1 MSKPLQDAAKAL
13 GYIGQTVL
21 VELRWEDDNE
31 LLWRCYHIVGAV
43 LPVPGVFDTGY
54 FLTVPFCGS
63 VDFPDEIYFDSI
75 RTIQPMRQRDN
86 RGAGKVLGHIA
97 LPEPSA
103 PWSDLAAREATIT
116 EGERR
121 HA

>member
-1 MSKPLQDAAKAL
+1 MSKLVQDAAKAL

-31 LLWRCYHIVGAV
+31 MLWRCYHIVGAV
-43 LPVPGVFDTGY
+43 LPVPGVFDAGY
-54 FLTVPFCGS
+54 FLTAPFSGNF
-63 VDFPDEIYFDSI
+63 DFPDEIYFDSI
-75 RTIQPMRQRDN
+75 RTIQPMRQRDRN
-86 RGAGKVLGHIA
+86 GSGRVLGHIA
-97 LPEPSA
+97 LPEPVA
-103 PWSDLAAREATIT
+103 PWSDLAVRQATMM